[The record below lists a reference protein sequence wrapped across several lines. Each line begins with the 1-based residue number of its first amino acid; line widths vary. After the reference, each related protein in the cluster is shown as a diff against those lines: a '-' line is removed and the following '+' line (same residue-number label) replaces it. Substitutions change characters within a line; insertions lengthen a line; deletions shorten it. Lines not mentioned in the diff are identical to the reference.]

1 MEAAQPPFTVAQVM
15 QRCGVALVVFNGQTM
30 AQRIATEVF
39 QDSFE
44 SCLDKSITEFDD
56 DLKIL
61 SELTVANGRIRLSS
75 TVKRNLKAFIQ
86 WCKDK
91 LRIGDDPSQLLF
103 PINDV
108 NDLLR
113 RAKSHKLF
121 VEKSKT
127 LSEIA
132 KPATFT
138 SKTKWEDWE
147 PSFVNFLRSIPGRN
161 GIPLNYVIREN
172 DAPLNIPNVDFLTHY
187 ANMAPLHGD
196 AFDTDSTEVHTY
208 LVNFISGN
216 NETAEAKILPH
227 AATRN
232 GRLEFKALQDHYAGV
247 GVNSKD
253 ILQADKILKD
263 LFYGGEKKP
272 HMWWDEFEK
281 QLCKAFVT
289 YDRRENREVYS
300 DSMKLRILCSKINA
314 DFLQHTKASISIA
327 LTETPIT
334 MTFAQALAAFR
345 NAVNSKHA
353 PEMSSS
359 NRARRINEVSRG
371 GRGHAG
377 RGGRYNRNNRG
388 GRGRFNRSSNY
399 NKRQKDDVRYVT
411 GVNGQTIEV
420 HPSFKFTS
428 DTWNNLPEAER
439 NRIVQ
444 ERANFKRSR
453 QSSEQRS
460 TISQVTFETTNN
472 DNGNATNGSTS
483 SSGSIMGGRNEQ
495 ASLRSRNSNN
505 N

>member
-1 MEAAQPPFTVAQVM
+1 MDAAAQQPPFTVAQVM
-15 QRCGVALVVFNGQTM
+15 QQCGVALVVFNDQTM

-44 SCLDKSITEFDD
+44 SCLDKSITDFDD

-61 SELTVANGRIRLSS
+61 SDLTVANGRIRLSS

-91 LRIGDDPSQLLF
+91 LRIGEDPSQSLF
-103 PINDV
+103 PINNV

-113 RAKSHKLF
+113 QAKSHKLF

-132 KPATFT
+132 KPANFT
-138 SKTKWEDWE
+138 NKTKWDDWE

-161 GIPLNYVIREN
+161 GVPLNYVIREHDN
-172 DAPLNIPNVDFLTHY
+172 PSNEPGSDFLTHY
-187 ANMAPLHGD
+187 ANMAPLNGD
-196 AFDTDSTEVHTY
+196 AFDTDATEVHTY

-216 NETAEAKILPH
+216 ETAEAKILPH
-227 AATRN
+227 ANTRN
-232 GRLEFKALQDHYAGV
+232 GRLEFKALKDHYAGV
-247 GVNSKD
+247 GVHSKD
-253 ILQADKILKD
+253 ILQADKIIKD

-281 QLCKAFVT
+281 QLCKAFVI

-345 NAVNSKHA
+345 NAVNSKHT
-353 PEMSSS
+353 PEMSNN
-359 NRARRINEVSRG
+359 NRTRRINEMSRG
-371 GRGHAG
+371 GRYG
-377 RGGRYNRNNRG
+377 RGRNNRG
-388 GRGRFNRSSNY
+388 GRGGRGRLNHFSNQ
-399 NKRQKDDVRYVT
+399 NKRKPDNVRYVT

-420 HPSFKFTS
+420 HPSFKFNR
-428 DTWNNLPEAER
+428 DVWNNLPDAER
-439 NRIVQ
+439 NRITQ
-444 ERANFKRSR
+444 ERSNYKRSR
-453 QSSEQRS
+453 QGNGEQRS
-460 TISQVTFETTNN
+460 TISQVTFETSNN
-472 DNGNATNGSTS
+472 DNNATKDS
-483 SSGSIMGGRNEQ
+483 SNSSASIMGGRNEQ
-495 ASLRSRNSNN
+495 ASLRSRNSNSI
-505 N
+505 